1 MTDILDLI
9 KHDFLASDQI
19 DQLIADPESTWVW
32 TEGGVAAPGR
42 IYEVTMEVRDKEK
55 SFGTIHTADDITFQV
70 YHTPAAKVKDI
81 EAPIPVADR
90 QIDYRF
96 AEGDILAEI
105 KEYID
110 STYSKH
116 YATNGGFQATD
127 AIIATGNGL
136 GFCVGNILKYAWRLG
151 KKDGF
156 NKLDIMKVIHYS
168 IILMFIMKK
177 EIK

>member
-1 MTDILDLI
+1 MTDTLDQI
-9 KHDFLASDQI
+9 KQDFQNAGAADFLI
-19 DQLIADPESTWVW
+19 GDPEGSWEW
-32 TEGGVAAPGR
+32 PDSFKPL
-42 IYEVTMEVRDKEK
+42 YEVTMEVRENDT
-55 SFGTIHTADDITFQV
+55 SFGTIHTADDVTFQIYAV
-70 YHTPAAKVKDI
+70 PAVPASHSKKI
-81 EAPIPVADR
+81 A
-90 QIDYRF
+90 YRF
-96 AEGDILAEI
+96 DEDKIMAEI
-105 KEYID
+105 QEYID

-177 EIK
+177 ESKK